1 MRHQDGVTD
10 QSHSR
15 YTASDGAGS
24 WVAVA
29 GRTGLAHYSVT
40 TNKWILFG
48 NQTQEKDFIVTG
60 GMLWWRQYLVIG
72 CFNISANRAE
82 IRLYTRD
89 TRLENN
95 NSIVEEV
102 EGQVRT
108 VL

>member
-1 MRHQDGVTD
+1 MTNHNV
-10 QSHSR
+10 R
-15 YTASDGAGS
+15 YTASDEAGS

-29 GRTGLAHYSVT
+29 GRTGLAHYNVT

-72 CFNISANRAE
+72 CFNISANRDE
-82 IRLYTRD
+82 IRLYNRD

-102 EGQVRT
+102 EGQVRR
-108 VL
+108 V